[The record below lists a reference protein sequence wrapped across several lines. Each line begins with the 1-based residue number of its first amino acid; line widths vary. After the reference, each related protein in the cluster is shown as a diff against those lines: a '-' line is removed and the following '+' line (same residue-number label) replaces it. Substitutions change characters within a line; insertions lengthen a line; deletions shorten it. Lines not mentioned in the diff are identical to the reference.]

1 MSLQLGMNSHQRR
14 VLIIRWGELRIHDLN
29 LAYLL
34 ANNYNVDLALFTP
47 HYAYRGAAG
56 RQLLEEARQHFRVF
70 EWKSGPITRQ
80 LVRIHGIFERTF
92 KRSHPLLTVG
102 VHFPF
107 GLRALTKANRYWAVI
122 PIEQRSLYSAWRGV
136 AGFSKIFYYSLEVQ
150 TTSDD
155 DVSFNFRR
163 MLRAEREILPT
174 LSGILIQDARRLG
187 VLGENL
193 AEVVPKIVYLP
204 LFSQRPLYARNS
216 NFLRKVLGLEERRR
230 IVLYYGA
237 FYAERFINAMAVAF
251 RDANRSDLTL
261 VFHNPQMNSK
271 DADKFDEMSC
281 SVRSSLKYLQPDEL
295 DDMVASADVGIALY
309 DNDKLNTRFTA
320 YSSEKIVTYLRCGVP
335 FIGFDNESY
344 RDLKQRYD
352 CCALIGNIDE
362 LVDAAASLIRNR
374 EHHSKEARRA
384 YLEVFYRTELQL

>member
-1 MSLQLGMNSHQRR
+1 MNLPELRIDCIGRFGDTANRAARTMSLQLGMNSHQRR

-34 ANNYNVDLALFTP
+34 ANNYNVDLALFA

-80 LVRIHGIFERTF
+80 LVRIHEIFERTF

-174 LSGILIQDARRLG
+174 LSGILTIRTHADWASWVKTLQKL
-187 VLGENL
+187 L
-193 AEVVPKIVYLP
+193 
-204 LFSQRPLYARNS
+204 QRSSICPYSRNGRSTLRNS

-237 FYAERFINAMAVAF
+237 FYAEQFINAMAVAF

-271 DADKFDEMSC
+271 DAGL
-281 SVRSSLKYLQPDEL
+281 SS
-295 DDMVASADVGIALY
+295 M
-309 DNDKLNTRFTA
+309 R
-320 YSSEKIVTYLRCGVP
+320 
-335 FIGFDNESY
+335 
-344 RDLKQRYD
+344 
-352 CCALIGNIDE
+352 
-362 LVDAAASLIRNR
+362 
-374 EHHSKEARRA
+374 
-384 YLEVFYRTELQL
+384 